1 MKPEEIKNITFEQSV
16 FSGYKKEEVDAFLD
30 KVYEEVSKLY
40 RENAELVQK
49 LKVCAAKIEE
59 YRQDEHFLKSAIIN
73 AQKLNETALKEIA
86 VKKQQADEHVRAE
99 TEKLLADA
107 KRKADALESEAKQRV
122 SEFREKTTA
131 EFAEKRKNAEAE
143 FSAQKKELSE
153 EAEKQ
158 LAHLDAV
165 KAEVSQFKGKIIE
178 LYKEQLEKIENLP
191 VEAAMPVVKE
201 EKAQEVQEVAAEEAP
216 MTDQDV
222 NRIIESV
229 MQSVP
234 EQDEPVETAENP
246 ETIEAE
252 AAPQTAPEAPAFDAE
267 AFAESIKEEVVHAG
281 VAERSPVEP
290 EVSPLFFSS
299 DMDDMKEEP
308 AEDMA
313 AEQKP
318 SKRYKNLKFGI
329 DFDVNNDK

>member
-16 FSGYKKEEVDAFLD
+16 FSGYKKEDVDAFLD
-30 KVYEEVSKLY
+30 KVYEEVAKLY

-86 VKKQQADEHVRAE
+86 VKKQQVDDQVRAE

-107 KRKADALESEAKQRV
+107 KRKAKALETEAKQRV

-158 LAHLDAV
+158 LAHLNAV

-191 VEAAMPVVKE
+191 VESAMPVVKE
-201 EKAQEVQEVAAEEAP
+201 EGQEVQEAPTEEAP
-216 MTDQDV
+216 LTDENV
-222 NRIIESV
+222 NRVIESV
-229 MQSVP
+229 MQSIS
-234 EQDEPVETAENP
+234 EQDESVEVEENSA
-246 ETIEAE
+246 TIEAE
-252 AAPQTAPEAPAFDAE
+252 AALQQTPEAPAFDAE
-267 AFAESIKEEVVHAG
+267 AFAESIKEEVVHTGA
-281 VAERSPVEP
+281 ADRSPVEP

-308 AEDMA
+308 AEDIV